1 MKLTKLAIIAVTIAV
16 ASITGCDEAAIVED
30 LIGDHSVEGIGT
42 LAELKQIEG
51 ESAAPPTNPVNLEK
65 ILNFPWEDAT
75 EEKRA
80 AYWELV
86 TGLAVNVNV
95 LDITDC
101 TPNPLIIEVGRE
113 ESIEIKNRGTTSH
126 TFFFRGN
133 SVTIPI
139 PPGGSRGVVVTE
151 FTGFRE
157 GLVSYGCGNVDPV
170 GIFYINPGLTVKPSE
185 KQRHITFKVVE
196 FLFPDGSNGP
206 ALEKVKVTVLDGS
219 DEVRET
225 ATDGSVTFKRDLPLT
240 VRLEKEGQI
249 TTEVTVVEEEEI
261 VLPSRQKNVSFRVI
275 EPLLPEGGVFHPHW
289 PRGFTK
295 NGPGIEGVAVTCLE
309 GSDEGIKETDDDGGV
324 TFFGTPPLTVR
335 IEKEGYITIEAVAGE
350 GSEIVFPNEWPPELD
365 LVIEQ
370 LELAELIASGE
381 LILSWRVEPGGRGFY
396 GCSLIHI
403 GDDIDRNRPGMV
415 WTLIHEAMHAKQAI
429 ESKARCNLL
438 IEDWSPSKEGQAWI
452 AVLEKD
458 LRENGPVPGF
468 DDAKWGVDKPLS
480 ENPLENQASF
490 YAEWHMGPV
499 TRKRDW
505 DGEEELKKLYQFAP
519 NRCQYLEDR
528 FGPPPPR

>member
-51 ESAAPPTNPVNLEK
+51 ESAAPPTNLVNLEK

-133 SVTIPI
+133 SVTI

-261 VLPSRQKNVSFRVI
+261 VLPSRQKNVSFRVV
-275 EPLLPEGGVFHPHW
+275 EPL
-289 PRGFTK
+289 RFTK